1 MDLDDLSKEM
11 ASLFHKFVKNGKIE
25 QWHKLT
31 EEAINSKNG
40 AENTALHQ
48 VSKEGNLSMAKYL
61 IRYGAQIDVKNMFGQ
76 TPLHCT
82 AYRNEL
88 EVMKLLISSGAQ
100 VNVRNEVGRTP
111 LTIAAASEYF

>member
-48 VSKEGNLSMAKYL
+48 VSKEEICPWPSILLGME
-61 IRYGAQIDVKNMFGQ
+61 
-76 TPLHCT
+76 P
-82 AYRNEL
+82 
-88 EVMKLLISSGAQ
+88 KLM
-100 VNVRNEVGRTP
+100 
-111 LTIAAASEYF
+111 